1 MSGARPP
8 GTGADDQAER
18 DALAGEYVLGTLDAR
33 TAARVAAALPA
44 DPALR
49 EAVAAWERKLAPL
62 TALATPEAPPADLWD
77 RIEATI
83 APPVVRKPARARR
96 FDLWRFWAVGA
107 SLAAAAFAAIAFLPQ
122 AAAPPARF
130 MAVLVTDQSQPA
142 FAASVGA
149 NGGIH
154 LAAMTSVSGAQPQTP
169 TGKQLELWGM
179 PPGAKAP
186 TSLGLIPVQGDQLSI
201 PAPAIHPVK
210 DMLILISVEPPG
222 GSPTGQPTGPVVFF
236 GRLVPAGNT

>member
-1 MSGARPP
+1 MSATLPEDP
-8 GTGADDQAER
+8 NER
-18 DALAGEYVLGTLDAR
+18 EALAGEYVLGTLDAR
-33 TAARVAAALPA
+33 TAARVAAALPRDA
-44 DPALR
+44 ALR
-49 EAVAAWERKLAPL
+49 DAVAAWERKLAPL
-62 TALATPEAPPADLWD
+62 TALAPPEAPPADLWD
-77 RIEATI
+77 RIEASI
-83 APPVVRKPARARR
+83 APAVLRKPARTRR
-96 FDLWRFWAVGA
+96 FDLWRIWAIGA
-107 SLAAAAFAAIAFLPQ
+107 SLAAAAFAGLAFLPQ
-122 AAAPPARF
+122 SPAPAPRF

-186 TSLGLIPVQGDQLSI
+186 TSLGLVPVQGGQLNI
-201 PAPAIHPVK
+201 AAPAIHPVK